1 MLYLIKI
8 HFSSQQM
15 GKGLSHIISHYRL
28 GLLQLYFQMSNQ
40 TKKNVISLI
49 NYLELHCKNMGWEI
63 NEKEEN

>member
-28 GLLQLYFQMSNQ
+28 GLLQLYFQMKGLQNENEIIQYS
-40 TKKNVISLI
+40 
-49 NYLELHCKNMGWEI
+49 YLELHCKNMGWEI